1 MKFLDWVRGLTA
13 KSTTIDGSEQIHID
27 DGGTSKKATLA
38 SAVRYALANAYS
50 ATAMTLS
57 GKWTL
62 SEPMYDDVNFPIIPR
77 STGTNIA
84 NYTAIDPGGVLT
96 YPQWEVNDYHVCDS
110 NELPH
115 GWKEG
120 TQISWHIHLI
130 TNGQEAS
137 DKYVKWELIW
147 AIADASEQLVEQTT
161 ITTADYTIP
170 ANTPTKTHLIVPIG
184 AVTLT
189 GYRIGAHMYPRLKRV
204 TATGAAPAA
213 NPWVTMLQAHIQL
226 DTLGSTQLTSK

>member
-1 MKFLDWVRGLTA
+1 MKFVDWVRSRTA
-13 KSTTIDGSEQIHID
+13 KTTAIDGTEQIHID

-38 SAVRYALANAYS
+38 NAVRYVLANAYS
-50 ATAMTLS
+50 GVSMALS
-57 GKWTL
+57 GNWTL
-62 SEPMYDDVNFPIIPR
+62 STPMYEDVNFPIYPR
-77 STGTNIA
+77 TGSNIA
-84 NYTAIDPGGVLT
+84 AYTAIDVGGVLT

-120 TQISWHIHLI
+120 TEISWHIHLI
-130 TNGQEAS
+130 TNGTNT
-137 DKYVKWELIW
+137 DNRFVKWELIW
-147 AIADASEQLVEQTT
+147 AIADAGEVLAEQTT

-170 ANTPTKTHLIVPIG
+170 ANTPAKTHFIVPIG

-204 TATGAAPAA
+204 ASSGNAPSA

-226 DTLGSTQLTSK
+226 DTLGSTQITSK